1 MPQQSLAQFAYV
13 TSEQFLSI
21 EVGCSPELQKST
33 SRRTGTRTQRA
44 WPSLANIVNLIAST
58 KTESGLK
65 VYAVLDDHVYALKKV
80 ADAEF
85 KTLRIEPHVFHGE
98 WNYTIHP
105 QKQ

>member
-1 MPQQSLAQFAYV
+1 MFAG
-13 TSEQFLSI
+13 TSEIHEPQNRNS
-21 EVGCSPELQKST
+21 
-33 SRRTGTRTQRA
+33 TQRA

-80 ADAEF
+80 AGAEF